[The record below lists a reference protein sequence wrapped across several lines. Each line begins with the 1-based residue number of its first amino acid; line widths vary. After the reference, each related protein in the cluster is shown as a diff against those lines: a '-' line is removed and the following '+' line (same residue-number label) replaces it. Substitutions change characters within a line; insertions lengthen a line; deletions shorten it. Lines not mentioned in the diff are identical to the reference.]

1 MASGNAA
8 ERLTRARRFV
18 EKLAEEHGHLGEDV
32 YSTMTAE
39 TRRKV
44 EEALLTKDRIIGASV
59 ITLAKNLYSKDV
71 RFIFELLQ
79 NADDNSYLR
88 ARGAG
93 DVPFVS
99 FRICRDRIVVE
110 CNEDGFTEV
119 NLRAICNIGKSS
131 KTGAQGYIGEKGIG
145 FKSVFKVAWKV
156 HIQSGD
162 YSFCFKHRRGQSG
175 MGMISP
181 EWETPSE
188 AIIGPLTR
196 MTLFLH
202 GDNEEVDGTAQQSI
216 ASQLNQLQ
224 PTMLLFLN
232 NLRQISIR
240 FYNDDECAVSSSL
253 LSIDYSG
260 GGTQPVLKKTETGNG
275 ATRST
280 QQKYHVIK
288 TTARGLPKNENRE
301 YSADEEERRAY
312 ATAPVILAFPL
323 SEDDVPMIEPQ
334 EIFAFLPVRRVG
346 FNFLIQSDFVTQAN
360 REDVVTTSR
369 RNIKLLDAIADAFA
383 TGVRQLCEHPTLRY
397 QWMRYLPELSGYPWD
412 PFWEG
417 LVNKIET
424 AICGEDLI
432 FLRNS
437 LWPVKL
443 DQARR
448 PTRRMVDKYGN
459 PLFED
464 LPYPRASYISS
475 SYEESDLEILGRFG
489 LKHLRQKELLER
501 VKLDLSR
508 ESSRMKSPDTDDDWH
523 SRAARALGLA
533 FGKGQQ
539 SRISET
545 RRLDLIP
552 LSGGEWVSSQN
563 GDVFFPE
570 TEDGIP
576 IPTDLNLQLVS
587 PEACRVDVRVSLF
600 KCLRV
605 KFASNQEIRTKIIQ
619 EYSQLLFDPPFK
631 NSLGHLRFLYLSHT
645 DDHTA
650 ATYDDLKLNDINHCW
665 CPIRSRDIYRTDEH
679 PYGFWTL
686 YRASNKHSGLD
697 NVRFLNP
704 SYFEDPPDKPEQHA
718 LTWEEWFHEHLGIRR
733 RARLISAD
741 GHSVSPECRY
751 VETHLPA
758 KLLGFLKYNWAAESQ
773 RIESNPRH
781 VSLLKMLEVPCEG
794 GLEVSI
800 EEAYLPLPTLT
811 SLRSRF
817 IPADEPIQFPFLALD
832 DDLADATQAS
842 SWDFLTKLEVGKDPD
857 LHFHLDVLT
866 YMSEL
871 ICTDERLVE
880 ISRVLDLYKSI
891 HGACIAS
898 SDTPKDQAHTRDFCQ
913 EQVCIL
919 IPLSGEEGFDW
930 ASPDDCLLDAPASM
944 ESKYPVMERYKPAL
958 SRYNIGEPTI
968 RQFFSDT
975 LKIPK
980 CKWEDFVVELEHL
993 KNANSRNSDHIRG
1006 VYERLKRQ
1014 RTFGISAEDIQ
1025 SKFESGALVY
1035 YPRGGEGQTWWYK
1048 PSQCLWSAPTQ
1059 LRDKVNLSSQY
1070 DDELQDF
1077 FVGTIGVR
1085 ELDAAMIYNELLNID
1100 ATATVG
1106 HIKDLIW
1113 SLNSQLQMEPLD
1125 SPPEALLQRCILPVR
1140 YAGGE
1145 VRLCSIVKD
1154 FAIVDRKNLGEI
1166 FQDRIET
1173 LDVTMTEVRQLQPFI
1188 EWSGLG
1194 GRYLSRLVKEI
1205 TLLDS
1210 GVRAPISDPIQDIRR
1225 KAYELYRIAKHFQ
1238 SPRIKDEDQALYD
1251 LLRSAQTWETDE
1263 ILSQLIISMDGKP
1276 ISVQTSS
1283 SQVHIEDGASQLKIY
1298 VPEEE
1303 GSREVC
1309 YLTALPRRLV
1319 EWAMTDPVTQ
1329 IQDKINPDMVA
1340 ATTAILNAKFRS
1352 VDRLLDK
1359 HGIIEAG
1366 FINRGAEEEEAQ
1378 DMTRSEPSDP
1388 SRLTPR
1394 EPLPLGRER
1403 SSSASS
1409 TARIMTPTTS
1419 RRYSDSDN
1427 DERPTRPTPATD
1439 LTEFRS
1445 RSPSRPASSYSHY
1458 SGGDG
1463 GSPDPFRSS
1472 FERRRSTAIVY
1483 RELLSQVVVAAR
1495 RSRILGSAFNLA
1507 GLADALPEGPAAAAA
1522 GRVFDEFSLF
1532 GVGVYSQI
1540 ERDKMVGAAG
1550 ELFVFEIL
1558 ASLTPSLAG
1567 FSRENWRS
1575 TIRRYATEHPEYADM
1590 CSWVGTETSDLE
1602 YVDEAGTLT
1611 NALLQHGFLTD
1622 EYRGRRPRYYIE
1634 VKTTPGPCDA
1644 PFFMSHAQYEKMKR
1658 FSTRDS
1664 IYIIFRVFNLYT
1676 SQVNVKLYVDPAK
1689 LEREGQLV
1697 FTADRWTVKPGARLP
1712 LS

>member
-8 ERLTRARRFV
+8 EGQARARRFV
-18 EKLAEEHGHLGEDV
+18 ERLAADHGHLGEDV

-39 TRRKV
+39 TRRRV
-44 EEALLTKDRIIGASV
+44 EEALLAKDTIIGASV

-79 NADDNSYLR
+79 NADDNNYLR

-99 FRICRDRIVVE
+99 FQVYRDRIVVE
-110 CNEDGFTEV
+110 CNEDGFTEA

-181 EWETPSE
+181 EWEEPSE
-188 AIIGPLTR
+188 AIVGPLTR

-202 GDNEEVDGTAQQSI
+202 GDSEEVDGAARQSI
-216 ASQLNQLQ
+216 ASQLNELQ
-224 PTMLLFLN
+224 PTMLLFLK
-232 NLRQISIR
+232 NLKRISIR
-240 FYNDDECAVSSSL
+240 FYDDDECVVSSSL
-253 LSIDYSG
+253 LSIDYCGES
-260 GGTQPVLKKTETGNG
+260 TQPVLKKTETRNG
-275 ATRST
+275 ATRTT

-323 SEDDVPMIEPQ
+323 SEDDVPVIEPQ
-334 EIFAFLPVRRVG
+334 EVFAFLPVRRVG

-360 REDVVTTSR
+360 REDVVTTSQ
-369 RNIKLLDAIADAFA
+369 RNIRLLDAIADAFA
-383 TGVRQLCEHPTLRY
+383 TGVGQLCAHPTLRY

-412 PFWEG
+412 PFWKG
-417 LVNKIET
+417 LVDKIKT
-424 AICGEDLI
+424 AICGKNLI
-432 FLRNS
+432 FLRDS
-437 LWPVKL
+437 PSPVKL
-443 DQARR
+443 DRARR
-448 PTRRMVDKYGN
+448 LPQRTVDKYGN
-459 PLFED
+459 PLFDD
-464 LPYPRASYISS
+464 LPSPHASYISR
-475 SYEESDLEILGRFG
+475 SYENGDLEILGRFG
-489 LKHLRQKELLER
+489 LDYIFQHELLER

-523 SRAARALGLA
+523 SRAAKTLSLSFAMNWS
-533 FGKGQQ
+533 

-545 RRLDLIP
+545 RGLDLIP
-552 LSGGEWVSSQN
+552 LSDGKWVSSCD

-576 IPTDLNLQLVS
+576 IPTDLGLQLVS
-587 PEACRVDVRVSLF
+587 PEAFRVDDRVDLF
-600 KCLRV
+600 EDLGV
-605 KFASNQEIRTKIIQ
+605 KFASNQAIKTKIIQ
-619 EYSQLLFDPPFK
+619 KYRSPRFLCPVER
-631 NSLGHLRFLYLSHT
+631 SLGHLRFLYLSHA
-645 DDHTA
+645 DEHTA
-650 ATYDDLKLNDINHCW
+650 ATYDDLKVFDINYRL
-665 CPIRSRDIYRTDEH
+665 CPIRNRDFYRTDEH
-679 PYGFWTL
+679 PYGLWTL
-686 YRASNKHSGLD
+686 YCASDEHPGLD
-697 NVRFLNP
+697 IVRFVNP
-704 SYFEDPPDKPEQHA
+704 RYFEDPPEKPEQHP
-718 LTWEEWFHEHLGIRR
+718 LTWEEWFHEHLGIHRQP
-733 RARLISAD
+733 RLISAD
-741 GHSVSPECRY
+741 GRSVSPECKY
-751 VETHLPA
+751 VETCLPA
-758 KLLGFLKYNWAAESQ
+758 KLLGFLKYNWAAES
-773 RIESNPRH
+773 RGIESDPGH
-781 VSLLKMLEVPCEG
+781 VQLLKTLEVSCEG

-817 IPADEPIQFPFLALD
+817 IPADEPIKFPFLALD

-842 SWDFLTKLEVGKDPD
+842 SWDFLTKLGVRKDPD
-857 LHFHLDVLT
+857 LHFHLNVLR
-866 YMSEL
+866 YMSEWD
-871 ICTDERLVE
+871 TDERIVE
-880 ISRVLDLYKSI
+880 VPRVLDLYKSI
-891 HGACIAS
+891 HGACISS

-913 EQVCIL
+913 EHICVL
-919 IPLSGEEGFDW
+919 IPSSEEEGFDW

-958 SRYNIGEPTI
+958 SRSNIDEPTI
-968 RQFFSDT
+968 RQFFSNT
-975 LKIPK
+975 LKVSK
-980 CKWEDFVVELEHL
+980 CKWGDFVVELEHL
-993 KNANSRNSDHIRG
+993 KNADSRNSDHIRG

-1014 RTFGISAEDIQ
+1014 RIFGISAEEIK
-1025 SKFESGALVY
+1025 SKFESRALIF

-1085 ELDAAMIYNELLNID
+1085 ELDAAMIYNELLSID
-1100 ATATVG
+1100 AATATVE

-1125 SPPEALLQRCILPVR
+1125 LPPEDLLQRCILPVR
-1140 YAGGE
+1140 YAGGQ
-1145 VRLCSIVKD
+1145 VRLCSIAKD
-1154 FAIVDRKNLGEI
+1154 FAIVDRKKLGDI
-1166 FQDRIET
+1166 FRDRIET
-1173 LDVTMTEVRQLQPFI
+1173 LDITMGEMRQLQPFI
-1188 EWSGLG
+1188 GWSGLG
-1194 GRYLSRLVKEI
+1194 DRYLSRLVKEI
-1205 TLLDS
+1205 TLLGS

-1225 KAYELYRIAKHFQ
+1225 KAYALYRIAKHFQ
-1238 SPRIKDEDQALYD
+1238 SPRIKDNDQALYD
-1251 LLRSAQTWETDE
+1251 LLRGSQTWETDE
-1263 ILSQLIISMDGKP
+1263 ILSQLIISMDGNS
-1276 ISVQTSS
+1276 ISEQTSS
-1283 SQVHIEDGASQLKIY
+1283 SQIHIEDGASELKIY

-1303 GSREVC
+1303 GSRDAC
-1309 YLTALPRRLV
+1309 YLFALPRRLV
-1319 EWAMTDPVTQ
+1319 EWAMTDPVTL
-1329 IQDKINPDMVA
+1329 IQEKINPDMIMA
-1340 ATTAILNAKFRS
+1340 MAAILNAKFPA
-1352 VDRLLDK
+1352 VERLLDE
-1359 HGIIEAG
+1359 HGIIEADL
-1366 FINRGAEEEEAQ
+1366 INRDAEEEEVQ
-1378 DMTRSEPSDP
+1378 DMTRSAPSDP
-1388 SRLTPR
+1388 FRLTPR
-1394 EPLPLGRER
+1394 GPTPSGRER

-1409 TARIMTPTTS
+1409 TTRIITPTS
-1419 RRYSDSDN
+1419 RLYSDSDD
-1427 DERPTRPTPATD
+1427 DERPTRATPATD

-1445 RSPSRPASSYSHY
+1445 LSPGRPASSYSQF
-1458 SGGDG
+1458 SGRDG

-1472 FERRRSTAIVY
+1472 YERRRSAANVY

-1495 RSRILGSAFNLA
+1495 RSRILASAFNLA
-1507 GLADALPEGPAAAAA
+1507 ELADALPGGSAAAA

-1550 ELFVFEIL
+1550 ELFVFELL
-1558 ASLTPSLAG
+1558 ASLTPSLPG

-1575 TIRRYATEHPEYADM
+1575 TIRRYATQHPEYADM
-1590 CSWVGTETSDLE
+1590 CGWAGAETSDLE
-1602 YVDEAGTLT
+1602 YQDEAGTLT
-1611 NALLQHGFLTD
+1611 DALVRHGFLAD

-1697 FTADRWTVKPGARLP
+1697 FTADRWTVKPSARQP

>member
-1 MASGNAA
+1 
-8 ERLTRARRFV
+8 
-18 EKLAEEHGHLGEDV
+18 
-32 YSTMTAE
+32 MTAE
-39 TRRKV
+39 TRRRV
-44 EEALLTKDRIIGASV
+44 EEALLIKDQIIGASV

-99 FRICRDRIVVE
+99 FQIYRDRIVVE
-110 CNEDGFTEV
+110 CNEDGFTEA

-162 YSFCFKHRRGQSG
+162 YSFCFKHRKGQSG

-181 EWETPSE
+181 EWEAPSE
-188 AIIGPLTR
+188 AIVDPLTR
-196 MTLFLH
+196 TTLFLH
-202 GDNEEVDGTAQQSI
+202 GDSEEVDGAARQSI
-216 ASQLNQLQ
+216 ASQLNELQ
-224 PTMLLFLN
+224 PTMLLFLK
-232 NLRQISIR
+232 NLKQISIR
-240 FYNDDECAVSSSL
+240 FYDDDECEVSSSL
-253 LSIDYSG
+253 LSIDYCG
-260 GGTQPVLKKTETGNG
+260 GWTQPVLKKTETQNG
-275 ATRST
+275 TTRCT

-323 SEDDVPMIEPQ
+323 SEDDAPMIEPQ
-334 EIFAFLPVRRVG
+334 EVFAFLPVRRVG

-360 REDVVTTSR
+360 REDVVTTSQ
-369 RNIKLLDAIADAFA
+369 RNIRLLDAIADAFA
-383 TGVRQLCEHPTLRY
+383 TGVKQLCEHPTLRY

-412 PFWEG
+412 PFWKT
-417 LVNKIET
+417 LVDKIKT
-424 AICGEDLI
+424 AICGKDLI
-432 FLRNS
+432 FLRDS
-437 LWPVKL
+437 PWPVKL

-448 PTRRMVDKYGN
+448 LTRRKVDKYGN
-459 PLFED
+459 PLFDD
-464 LPYPRASYISS
+464 LPFPSASYISR
-475 SYEESDLEILGRFG
+475 SYEEGDLEILGRFG
-489 LKHLRQKELLER
+489 LKYLFQNELLER
-501 VKLDLSR
+501 ARQDLSR
-508 ESSRMKSPDTDDDWH
+508 EGSRMKSPDTDDDWH
-523 SRAARALGLA
+523 SRAAWILSLS
-533 FGKGQQ
+533 FDKNWC
-539 SRISET
+539 SEITKT

-552 LSGGEWVSSQN
+552 LCDGKWVSSQD
-563 GDVFFPE
+563 GDMFFPE
-570 TEDGIP
+570 TEDKIP
-576 IPTDLNLQLVS
+576 IPTDLGLQLVS
-587 PEACRVDVRVSLF
+587 PEAFRVDDRVDLF
-600 KCLRV
+600 KHLGV

-619 EYSQLLFDPPFK
+619 KYRTPRLFGWLFEP
-631 NSLGHLRFLYLSHT
+631 SLWHLRFLYLSHT

-650 ATYDDLKLNDINHCW
+650 ATYDDLKVGDIKKDLYS
-665 CPIRSRDIYRTDEH
+665 IRSCDFYRTDEH
-679 PYGFWTL
+679 PYGLWTL
-686 YRASNKHSGLD
+686 YRASDKHPGLD
-697 NVRFLNP
+697 NVRFVNP
-704 SYFEDPPDKPEQHA
+704 RYFEDPPDKPEQHA

-733 RARLISAD
+733 YSRLISAD
-741 GHSVSPECRY
+741 GRSVSPECKY
-751 VETHLPA
+751 VEACLPA
-758 KLLGFLKYNWAAESQ
+758 KLLGFLKYNWAAESR
-773 RIESNPRH
+773 RIESDPNHIR
-781 VSLLKMLEVPCEG
+781 LLQTLEVPCED

-800 EEAYLPLPTLT
+800 DEAYLPLLALRN
-811 SLRSRF
+811 LRSRF
-817 IPADEPIQFPFLALD
+817 IPADEPIEFPFLELD

-842 SWDFLTKLEVGKDPD
+842 SWDFLTKLGVKKDPD
-857 LHFHLDVLT
+857 LHFHLDILR
-866 YMSEL
+866 YMGGFNME
-871 ICTDERLVE
+871 ERFVE

-891 HGACIAS
+891 QGACIAS
-898 SDTPKDQAHTRDFCQ
+898 SDTRKDQAHIREFCQ
-913 EQVCIL
+913 DNFCVL
-919 IPLSGEEGFDW
+919 IPTGGEKEFDW

-944 ESKYPVMERYKPAL
+944 ESKYPIMELYKPAL
-958 SRYNIGEPTI
+958 SQSNIEEPTI

-975 LKIPK
+975 LKIPR
-980 CKWEDFVVELEHL
+980 CKWQDFVVELEHL
-993 KNANSRNSDHIRG
+993 KNVNSRNSDHIRG

-1014 RTFGISAEDIQ
+1014 RAFGISAQEIK
-1025 SKFESGALVY
+1025 SKFESGALIF
-1035 YPRGGEGQTWWYK
+1035 YPCGGEGQTWWYK

-1059 LRDKVNLSSQY
+1059 LRGKVNLSSQY

-1100 ATATVG
+1100 TATAAVG

-1125 SPPEALLQRCILPVR
+1125 APPEALLQRRILPVR
-1140 YAGGE
+1140 YADGQ
-1145 VRLCSIVKD
+1145 VRLCSIAKD
-1154 FAIVDRKNLGEI
+1154 FAIVDRKKLGAV

-1194 GRYLSRLVKEI
+1194 GRYLSHLVKEI

-1210 GVRAPISDPIQDIRR
+1210 GVRAPISDPIQDIRK
-1225 KAYELYRIAKHFQ
+1225 KAYALYRIAKHFQ
-1238 SPRIKDEDQALYD
+1238 SPRIKDNDQALYD
-1251 LLRSAQTWETDE
+1251 LLRCSETWETDE
-1263 ILSQLIISMDGKP
+1263 ILSQLIISMDGKS
-1276 ISVQTSS
+1276 ISEQTSS
-1283 SQVHIEDGASQLKIY
+1283 SQVHIEDGASELKIY
-1298 VPEEE
+1298 VPKEE
-1303 GSREVC
+1303 GTRDAC
-1309 YLTALPRRLV
+1309 YLSTLPRRLV

-1329 IQDKINPDMVA
+1329 IQDEIDQGMVLVTA
-1340 ATTAILNAKFRS
+1340 AILNAKFR
-1352 VDRLLDK
+1352 VVEQLLDE
-1359 HGIIEAG
+1359 HGIIESDL
-1366 FINRGAEEEEAQ
+1366 INRDAEEEEAQ
-1378 DMTRSEPSDP
+1378 NTTISAPSDA
-1388 SRLTPR
+1388 SRLTPQ
-1394 EPLPLGRER
+1394 EPTPSGRER

-1409 TARIMTPTTS
+1409 TTRIMTPTS
-1419 RRYSDSDN
+1419 RQYSDSDD

-1445 RSPSRPASSYSHY
+1445 HSPSRPTSSYSHY

-1472 FERRRSTAIVY
+1472 YERRRSAANVY

-1507 GLADALPEGPAAAAA
+1507 ELADALPGGPTAAA

-1558 ASLTPSLAG
+1558 ASLAPSLPG

-1575 TIRRYATEHPEYADM
+1575 TIRRYATEHPEYAGM
-1590 CSWVGTETSDLE
+1590 SSWVGVETSDLE
-1602 YVDEAGTLT
+1602 YEDEGGTLT
-1611 NALLQHGFLTD
+1611 DALVRHELLAD
-1622 EYRGRRPRYYIE
+1622 EYRGRRLRYYIE

-1697 FTADRWTVKPGARLP
+1697 FTADRWTVKPGVGPRL
-1712 LS
+1712 S